1 MIFYFGGFMER
12 PIDVLNNAKGK
23 RVLIKLKKGTE
34 ISGILQAMDLHLN
47 MWLEAAELISENETT
62 KLGTIL
68 VRGDNILYVSP
79 EREKEQKRE

>member
-1 MIFYFGGFMER
+1 MER

-34 ISGILQAMDLHLN
+34 ISGILHAMDLHLN
-47 MWLEAAELISENETT
+47 MWLESAEQITEDKKI

-79 EREKEQKRE
+79 EKTE

>member
-1 MIFYFGGFMER
+1 MER

-23 RVLIKLKKGTE
+23 RVLIKLKRGTE
-34 ISGILQAMDLHLN
+34 IAGILQAMDLHLN
-47 MWLEAAELISENETT
+47 MWLEDAEQTTDENKT

-79 EREKEQKRE
+79 EKGE

>member
-1 MIFYFGGFMER
+1 MFNEFFSYFRRFFMER

-23 RVLIKLKKGTE
+23 RVLIKLKKGGE

-47 MWLEAAELISENETT
+47 MWLENAEQISEEEKV

-79 EREKEQKRE
+79 EKGD

>member
-1 MIFYFGGFMER
+1 MEEEFFMER

-34 ISGILQAMDLHLN
+34 ISGILHAMDLHLN
-47 MWLEAAELISENETT
+47 MWLESAEQITEDRTT

-68 VRGDNILYVSP
+68 VRGDNILFVSP
-79 EREKEQKRE
+79 EKGD

>member
-1 MIFYFGGFMER
+1 MER

-47 MWLEAAELISENETT
+47 MWIEDAEITEAEKKTR
-62 KLGTIL
+62 LGTLL
-68 VRGDNILYVSP
+68 VRGDNIIYVSP
-79 EREKEQKRE
+79 EKSEMPKE

>member
-1 MIFYFGGFMER
+1 MER

-23 RVLIKLKKGTE
+23 RVLIKLKKGME

-47 MWLEAAELISENETT
+47 MWLESAEMISEDQKI
-62 KLGTIL
+62 KLGTTL

-79 EREKEQKRE
+79 EKGD

>member
-1 MIFYFGGFMER
+1 MER

-23 RVLIKLKKGTE
+23 RVLIKLKKDTE

-47 MWLEAAELISENETT
+47 MWLENAEQTT
-62 KLGTIL
+62 EDKTIKLGTIL

-79 EREKEQKRE
+79 EKE

>member
-1 MIFYFGGFMER
+1 MER

-47 MWLEAAELISENETT
+47 MWLEQAEQISDEKKT
-62 KLGTIL
+62 KLGTLL
-68 VRGDNILYVSP
+68 VRGDNIIYVSP
-79 EREKEQKRE
+79 EKGEKGE

>member
-1 MIFYFGGFMER
+1 MER

-23 RVLIKLKKGTE
+23 RVLIKLKKGAE

-47 MWLEAAELISENETT
+47 MWLESAEQNSDGEKT
-62 KLGTIL
+62 KLGTLL

-79 EREKEQKRE
+79 EKGE

>member
-1 MIFYFGGFMER
+1 MER

-23 RVLIKLKKGTE
+23 RVLIKLKKGSE

-47 MWLEAAELISENETT
+47 MWLEAAEQVSEGEKI

-68 VRGDNILYVSP
+68 IRGDNILYVSP
-79 EREKEQKRE
+79 EKGD

>member
-1 MIFYFGGFMER
+1 MER

-47 MWLEAAELISENETT
+47 MWIEDAEQTT
-62 KLGTIL
+62 EDKKIKLGTVL
-68 VRGDNILYVSP
+68 VRGDNILFVSP
-79 EREKEQKRE
+79 EKGE

>member
-1 MIFYFGGFMER
+1 MER

-23 RVLIKLKKGTE
+23 RVLIKLKKGAE

-47 MWLEAAELISENETT
+47 MWLENAEQISVEEKT

-68 VRGDNILYVSP
+68 IRGDNILYVSP
-79 EREKEQKRE
+79 EKGD

>member
-1 MIFYFGGFMER
+1 MER

-23 RVLIKLKKGTE
+23 RVLIKLKKGIE
-34 ISGILQAMDLHLN
+34 ISGLLQAMDLHLN
-47 MWLEAAELISENETT
+47 MWLEDAEQVTEGEKV

-79 EREKEQKRE
+79 EKGE

>member
-1 MIFYFGGFMER
+1 MER

-47 MWLEAAELISENETT
+47 MWLENAEQTT
-62 KLGTIL
+62 EDNKVKLGTIL
-68 VRGDNILYVSP
+68 VRGDNIIYVSP
-79 EREKEQKRE
+79 EKGD

>member
-1 MIFYFGGFMER
+1 MER

-34 ISGILQAMDLHLN
+34 ISGILHAMDLHLN
-47 MWLEAAELISENETT
+47 MWLENAEQITEDKKT

-68 VRGDNILYVSP
+68 VRGDNILFVSP
-79 EREKEQKRE
+79 EKGD

>member
-1 MIFYFGGFMER
+1 MER

-23 RVLIKLKKGTE
+23 RVLVRLKRGTV

-47 MWLEAAELISENETT
+47 MWLEDAEQSDDDHKT

-68 VRGDNILYVSP
+68 VRGDNIIYVSP
-79 EREKEQKRE
+79 EKVE

>member
-1 MIFYFGGFMER
+1 MER

-23 RVLIKLKKGTE
+23 RVLIKLKKGGT
-34 ISGILQAMDLHLN
+34 IAGILQAMDLHLN
-47 MWLEAAELISENETT
+47 MWLESAEQISEENSE

-79 EREKEQKRE
+79 EKGE

>member
-1 MIFYFGGFMER
+1 MER

-23 RVLIKLKKGTE
+23 RVLIKLKKGIE
-34 ISGILQAMDLHLN
+34 ISGLLQAMDLHLN
-47 MWLEAAELISENETT
+47 MWLEDAEQVAEGEKV

-79 EREKEQKRE
+79 EKGD

>member
-1 MIFYFGGFMER
+1 VER

-23 RVLIKLKKGTE
+23 RVLIRLKKGTE

-47 MWLEAAELISENETT
+47 MWLEDAEQISEETKT

-68 VRGDNILYVSP
+68 VRGDNIIYVSP
-79 EREKEQKRE
+79 EK